1 MGIGVDNSW
10 LGDKGVSG
18 VEADRTGQNESV
30 EYESPRITDYGDFSE
45 QTKHELHGDPLNSHH
60 LHDPHLTGSV

>member
-1 MGIGVDNSW
+1 M
-10 LGDKGVSG
+10 
-18 VEADRTGQNESV
+18 EADRSGQKESV

-45 QTKHELHGDPLNSHH
+45 QTKHDLHGDPLNSHH